1 MSLQAKIVAW
11 FVVFAALTI
20 LVFVL
25 GDYHQSTHALRVV
38 LEARAGALARQTAAE
53 VERRYERTE
62 SGLLAYGYAVAAG
75 NVDPSGSVPAS
86 FSSIEIYSPRGLTWS
101 SAPEPVAPAD
111 ADGCTS
117 GPVHFSVRVET
128 RGGGEWRVQA
138 EMPAD
143 AFFDGISVATARL
156 GRGGFTAVIDPTDG
170 SLLYDH
176 GCTSRTGIL
185 PEPVLARLLE
195 QAKPAAA
202 EGRGL
207 RYSDVDADHTRLVA
221 VAMSLRPRWAV
232 LVAVDY
238 DEFAAPFVAMRT
250 VYLGGLAI
258 LAFVALLFILRMV
271 HHDMR
276 RFRSIAQ
283 AAESIGHGRFNVWLP
298 PPTDDD
304 VGRLSLAIGRMVTRL
319 STSLHQMEITRSMA
333 TVGELASYLSHEIRN
348 PLSSI
353 RLNLQMLG
361 RDLRRGSVPE
371 DGEHLVGLCLS
382 ELQRLDDVV
391 KTVLEVG
398 RGTRVRPDATCD
410 AHVCIQETVSVM
422 QSKLAARGVAVA
434 LRLGATETVVTAD
447 ATQLKS
453 VLINLLLNAME
464 AMSGSDEKRIL
475 VTTELL
481 GLPGEPSRIEL
492 CVADTGPGVPAHLH
506 EKIFEPFFT
515 TKASGNGIG
524 LATALRILQEC
535 GGMIRC
541 SPASDWTGGAEFVL
555 ELPLAPAKS
564 PNRTPELMET
574 G

>member
-11 FVVFAALTI
+11 FVVSASLTI

-25 GDYHQSTHALRVV
+25 GDYYQSTHALRVV
-38 LEARAGALARQTAAE
+38 LEARAVALARQTAGE
-53 VERRYERTE
+53 VERRYERSE
-62 SGLLAYGYAVAAG
+62 SGLIAYAYAVAAG
-75 NVDPSGSVPAS
+75 IDDPSILPGS
-86 FSSIEIYSPRGLTWS
+86 FSSIEIYGPRGLRS
-101 SAPEPVAPAD
+101 SSVPEPVARAD

-117 GPVHFSVRVET
+117 GSVHFSVSLQT
-128 RGGGEWRVQA
+128 PGGSGWRVQA

-143 AFFDGISVATARL
+143 AFFDGISVTTSRL
-156 GRGGFTAVIDPTDG
+156 GRGGFTAVIDPKNG

-176 GCTSRTGIL
+176 GCTSRGGIL

-195 QAKPAAA
+195 QAKSGAG
-202 EGRGL
+202 EGREV
-207 RYSDVDADHTRLVA
+207 RYSEIDADPTRMVA
-221 VAMSLRPRWAV
+221 VAMSLRPEWAA
-232 LVAVDY
+232 LAAVDF
-238 DEFAAPFVAMRT
+238 DEFTAPFAAIRR

-258 LAFVALLFILRMV
+258 VVFVALLFILRMV
-271 HHDMR
+271 HHDIR

-298 PPTDDD
+298 PPADDEL
-304 VGRLSLAIGRMVTRL
+304 GRLSLALGRMVTRL

-333 TVGELASYLSHEIRN
+333 TVGELASHLSHEIRN
-348 PLSSI
+348 PLSSM

-410 AHVCIQETVSVM
+410 AHVCIRETVSVM

-434 LRLGATETVVTAD
+434 LRLGATESVVAVD

-453 VLINLLLNAME
+453 LLINLLLNAME
-464 AMSGSDEKRIL
+464 AMSRSDEKRIL

-481 GLPGEPSRIEL
+481 GLPDEPSRMEL

-555 ELPLAPAKS
+555 ELPLAPANS
-564 PNRTPELMET
+564 PNRTPELVET